1 MVSLPLIVTLQSL
14 HKRSQSGHLW
24 LETGMSDFFQTDSA
38 TNLTEFSVSELSGS
52 IKRTVETA
60 FDHVRVRGEISGYRG
75 PHSSGHAYFALKD
88 DKARIDAVIWKG
100 NFGRLKFR
108 PEEGMEVI
116 ATGKITTFPGSSKY
130 QIVIEN
136 LEPAGAGAL
145 MALLEERRRRLAAEG
160 LFDQGRKQLLPYMP
174 KVIGVVTSPTGAVI
188 RDILHRIADRF
199 PVHVIVWP
207 VKVQGEGSGEEV
219 ANAIRGFNA
228 IAPGSAIARP
238 DVLIVARGGGSLED
252 LWSFNDE
259 IVVRAAADSDI
270 PLISA
275 VGHET
280 DWTLIDHAADVRAP
294 TPTGAAEMAV
304 PVRADLE
311 AQLAGLAARLSG
323 STTRQMDNRR
333 QGLRALVRALP
344 SFDQLLALPRRR
356 FDEAASGLGRGL
368 ELNTLNK
375 RRGFERIASGLR
387 LDMLVHR
394 LQVQRQTLA
403 ERMQRADRIV
413 ERRLL
418 QATARVSSFDSAL
431 RALPVRLLGQV
442 ERQKER
448 VSGISRR
455 ADTAV
460 LHRMAQNRS
469 GLAAHERI
477 LQSLSYKNVLK
488 RGYAV
493 IRDEENRTLTR
504 AEAISSGMFVSMEF
518 ADGRV
523 SAVTTDE
530 TGAASPAEAAAPKK
544 KPAKPASSN
553 PTDQGS
559 LF

>member
-1 MVSLPLIVTLQSL
+1 MRIAAHRV
-14 HKRSQSGHLW
+14 
-24 LETGMSDFFQTDSA
+24 ETGMSDIFSQPL
-38 TNLTEFSVSELSGS
+38 TNLAEFSVSELSGS

-60 FDHVRVRGEISGYRG
+60 FDQVRVRGEISGYRG
-75 PHSSGHAYFALKD
+75 QHTSGHAYFSLKD
-88 DKARIDAVIWKG
+88 DRARIDAVIWKG
-100 NFGRLKFR
+100 SFSKLKFR

-130 QIVIEN
+130 QIVIES

-145 MALLEERRRRLAAEG
+145 MALLEERRRKLAAEG
-160 LFDQGRKQLLPYMP
+160 LFDQARKRRLPYMP
-174 KVIGVVTSPTGAVI
+174 RVIGVVTSPTGAVI
-188 RDILHRIADRF
+188 RDILHRISDRF
-199 PVHVIVWP
+199 PVHVLVWP
-207 VKVQGEGSGEEV
+207 VKVQGEGSGDEV

-228 IAPGSAIARP
+228 LDVGGAIPRP

-259 IVVRAAADSDI
+259 IVVRAAAESQI

-280 DWTLIDHAADVRAP
+280 DTTLIDHAADMRAP

-311 AQLAGLAARLSG
+311 AQLAGLSARLSG
-323 STTRQMDNRR
+323 SMSRQMDNRR
-333 QGLRALVRALP
+333 QGVRALVRALP
-344 SFDQLLALPRRR
+344 SLDQLLALPRRR

-375 RRGFERIASGLR
+375 RRSFERTASGLR
-387 LDMLVHR
+387 PDVLAHGLK
-394 LQVQRQTLA
+394 QQRQRIQ
-403 ERMQRADRIV
+403 ERMQRAESLV

-418 QATARVSSFDSAL
+418 QAQSRVSSSDSSL
-431 RALPVRLLGQV
+431 RALPARLLGQL

-448 VSGISRR
+448 VATATRR
-455 ADTAV
+455 TDTAIV
-460 LHRMAQNRS
+460 HRMSQNRS
-469 GLAAHERI
+469 GIAAHDRI

-493 IRDEENRTLTR
+493 IRDEDNNPLTR
-504 AEAISSGMFVSMEF
+504 AAAVASGAVVSMEF
-518 ADGRV
+518 ADGIV
-523 SAVTTDE
+523 SAIS
-530 TGAASPAEAAAPKK
+530 TGEAAPVGESVAVKK
-544 KPAKPASSN
+544 KPSKTPTSGPAG
-553 PTDQGS
+553 QGS